1 LVSGIRSDDLLS
13 LTSEIV
19 AAYLANNEVV
29 ADDFPA
35 LISLVYR
42 GLENSC
48 KSPQP
53 KASELIPAVPFGVS
67 VQPDHIVCLEDGKK
81 LKMLKRHLKAHYNMT
96 PAEYRRRWNLP
107 ADYPMIA
114 PEYAARRSEIAKKSG
129 LGQSSA
135 RDAALTRAEA
145 VAAGAA
151 PAPASAANKPEPSI
165 VPIVAASDVNGRRKL
180 LRPVFS
186 TKPALAETPPE
197 PDAHAP
203 TSVEP
208 KEPLDMLRAA
218 IARQSCVT
226 TTYNKRTVTLAPHIV
241 YTRHD
246 EPFLRAVTVALDGNK
261 PRELKLGTFKVAGL
275 GALND
280 SASLFVRHPDF
291 SADDADYQGVT
302 LAVIRPSARRT
313 GMAAPAFP
321 KAG

>member
-1 LVSGIRSDDLLS
+1 LRSDDLVS
-13 LTSEIV
+13 LRSEIV
-19 AAYLANNEVV
+19 AAYLANNEVA

-35 LISLVYR
+35 LISLVHR

-48 KSPQP
+48 KPPQQ
-53 KASELIPAVPFGVS
+53 KATELKPAVPVGAS

-81 LKMLKRHLKAHYNMT
+81 LKMLKRHLKSRYNMT

-107 ADYPMIA
+107 ADYPMVA
-114 PEYAARRSEIAKKSG
+114 PDYAASRRAIAKKSG
-129 LGQSSA
+129 LGQSSP
-135 RDAALTRAEA
+135 RDE
-145 VAAGAA
+145 
-151 PAPASAANKPEPSI
+151 ASAAGK
-165 VPIVAASDVNGRRKL
+165 VTAVVAAPPPAEIAKAPEAPISETQEEEPTRRKL

-186 TKPALAETPPE
+186 AKPAAI
-197 PDAHAP
+197 DAPSAP
-203 TSVEP
+203 RVEAP
-208 KEPLDMLRAA
+208 AAHEANEPLDMLRIA

-226 TTYNKRTVTLAPHIV
+226 TTYNKRTVTLAPHII

-275 GALND
+275 GEMND

-302 LAVIRPSARRT
+302 LAVIRPSSRRA
-313 GMAAPAFP
+313 GMGAQAFP
-321 KAG
+321 RAG

>member
-1 LVSGIRSDDLLS
+1 VSGIRSDDLLS

-19 AAYLANNEVV
+19 AAYLTNNEVM

-35 LISLVYR
+35 LISLVHR

-48 KSPQP
+48 KSPGQ
-53 KASELIPAVPFGVS
+53 KISELKPAVPIGAS
-67 VQPDHIVCLEDGKK
+67 VQRDHIVCLEDGKK
-81 LKMLKRHLKAHYNMT
+81 LKTLKRHLKAHYDMT
-96 PAEYRRRWNLP
+96 PAEYRHRWNLP

-114 PEYAARRSEIAKKSG
+114 PEYAVRRSEIAKKSG
-129 LGQSSA
+129 LGQNSA
-135 RDAALTRAEA
+135 RDAAPTPAED

-151 PAPASAANKPEPSI
+151 PTPASTADKPEPSI
-165 VPIVAASDVNGRRKL
+165 VPIAAASDVAARRKL

-186 TKPALAETPPE
+186 TKPALAVTPPE

-203 TSVEP
+203 AYVEP
-208 KEPLDMLRAA
+208 KEPLDMLRTA

-226 TTYNKRTVTLAPHIV
+226 TTYNKRTVTLAPHII

-246 EPFLRAVTVALDGNK
+246 EPFLRAVTVALDGDK

-302 LAVIRPSARRT
+302 LAVIRPSSRRA

-321 KAG
+321 RAG